1 MAQNNLVTLRN
12 ERVPHMKKIISS
24 LAIATTAWGLHSA
37 ANANLVVNGS
47 FEDVSPAPGLQ
58 TQANGTWSIYST
70 IDGWTTTAGPG
81 IEVRNNIAGTASN
94 GFNYVEL
101 DSTGNTTMAQSLL
114 TSAGSYY
121 ALTFDYSG
129 RAGVA
134 AASNGIEVLW
144 NNVVVNLNPITANGI
159 GQSNHLWTG
168 YSFGVYGTG
177 SDVLSFRSV
186 GTQDSLGGSLDNVRV
201 VSEPGILATL
211 GLGLLAL
218 GWSRRRVG

>member
-1 MAQNNLVTLRN
+1 
-12 ERVPHMKKIISS
+12 MKKTI
-24 LAIATTAWGLHSA
+24 TTAALLLAALGLHTTAS
-37 ANANLVVNGS
+37 ANLVLNGS
-47 FEDVSPAPGLQ
+47 FEDVSPAPGVQ
-58 TQANGTWSIYST
+58 TQANGTWSIYSA

-101 DSTGNTTMAQSLL
+101 DSTGNSTMAQTLL
-114 TSAGSYY
+114 TAAGSYY
-121 ALTFDYSG
+121 ALSFDYSG

-144 NNVVVNLNPITANGI
+144 NNVLVNLTPITASGI
-159 GQSNHLWTG
+159 GQSNHVWSG
-168 YSFGVYGTG
+168 YTFGVYGTG

-201 VSEPGILATL
+201 VSEPGILAIM

-218 GWSRRRVG
+218 VSRLRNNET

>member
-1 MAQNNLVTLRN
+1 MKNQ
-12 ERVPHMKKIISS
+12 MKKGLSTVA
-24 LAIATTAWGLHSA
+24 LAVATLGLHTTAS
-37 ANANLVVNGS
+37 ANLVLNGG
-47 FEDVSPAPGLQ
+47 FEDVNPAPGVQ
-58 TQANGTWSIYST
+58 TQANGTWSIYSA
-70 IDGWTTTAGPG
+70 IAGWTTTAGPG
-81 IEVRNNIAGTASN
+81 IEVRNNVAGTASE

-101 DSTGNTTMAQSLL
+101 DSTGNTTMSQTLT

-144 NNVVVNLNPITANGI
+144 NNVVVNLNPITASGI
-159 GQSNHLWTG
+159 GQGNHVWTG
-168 YSFGVYGTG
+168 YSFGVYGSG

-186 GTQDSLGGSLDNVRV
+186 GTSDSLGGSLDNVRV
-201 VSEPGILATL
+201 VSEPGVLAAF

-218 GWSRRRVG
+218 GWTRRRSN

>member
-1 MAQNNLVTLRN
+1 
-12 ERVPHMKKIISS
+12 MKKVFSTLTVA
-24 LAIATTAWGLHSA
+24 LACLGLHTTAS
-37 ANANLVVNGS
+37 ANLVLNGS
-47 FEDVSPAPGLQ
+47 FEDVSPAPGVQ
-58 TQANGTWSIYST
+58 TQANGTWSIYNALA
-70 IDGWTTTAGPG
+70 GWATTAGPG

-94 GFNYVEL
+94 GVNYVEL
-101 DSTGNTTMAQSLL
+101 DSTGNTTMAQTLT

-144 NNVVVNLNPITANGI
+144 NNVVVNLNPITASGI
-159 GQSNHLWTG
+159 GQSNHVWTG
-168 YSFGVYGTG
+168 FTFGVYGTG

-201 VSEPGILATL
+201 VSEPGVLAAFS
-211 GLGLLAL
+211 LGLLAL
-218 GWSRRRVG
+218 GWTRRRVS